1 MTASLLSFKKLEWKW
16 VWITLGL
23 YVVLY
28 FLPLYLIVSVLRPHI
43 SERLDNSLL
52 AMWFLGGIFVISAL
66 ASYKSKGVT
75 IWEPVI
81 SSIGAVLL
89 MVIAGLI
96 ERNAAAD
103 FLALQF
109 YNYALVLGIFFAFS
123 LVGAV
128 CGELIQQAAE
138 RGDGSVEGGLIL
150 GKFQWLWVVVT
161 LMLYVVLYLFPLYLF
176 GGAFSTGF
184 PAHAQKM
191 FSGTWVFA
199 GIILT
204 AGLAGFMS
212 KGVTIWEPVVGSIG
226 FIVLLIIMNQVS
238 HVIHG
243 GRFQLQVRDNLTTFV
258 FFFLLSLLG
267 SWMGELWQKAF
278 LNKKDHSSP
287 DQASS
292 FNESSTR

>member
-1 MTASLLSFKKLEWKW
+1 MAASLLSFKKLEWKW

-23 YVVLY
+23 YLVLY
-28 FLPLYLIVSVLRPHI
+28 FLPLYLIVSILRPHI
-43 SERLDNSLL
+43 SEKMDNSLL
-52 AMWFLGGIFVISAL
+52 AMWFLGGIFVVSAL

-75 IWEPVI
+75 IWEPVV
-81 SSIGAVLL
+81 SSFGAVLL
-89 MVIAGLI
+89 MVIAAFI
-96 ERNAAAD
+96 ERQTTAS

-109 YNYALVLGIFFAFS
+109 YNYALVLGVFFAFS

-128 CGELIQQAAE
+128 CGELIQQAVE
-138 RGDGSVEGGLIL
+138 QKDGSVEGTMTT
-150 GKFQWLWVVVT
+150 GKFQWLWVVIT
-161 LMLYVVLYLFPLYLF
+161 LMLYIVLYLFPLYLF
-176 GGAFSTGF
+176 GGAFSSGF

-226 FIVLLIIMNQVS
+226 FIALMILMNQLV

-243 GRFQLQVRDNLTTFV
+243 GKFQLQVRDNITTFV

-267 SWMGELWQKAF
+267 AWMGELWQKTF
-278 LNKKDHSSP
+278 LKKRGSSS
-287 DQASS
+287 QEQTS
-292 FNESSTR
+292 

>member
-1 MTASLLSFKKLEWKW
+1 MAASLLSFKKLEWKW

-23 YVVLY
+23 YLVLY
-28 FLPLYLIVSVLRPHI
+28 FLPMYLIVSVLRPHI
-43 SERLDNSLL
+43 SEKMDNSLL
-52 AMWFLGGIFVISAL
+52 AMWFLGGIFLISAL

-75 IWEPVI
+75 VWEPVI
-81 SSIGAVLL
+81 SSIGAVIL
-89 MVIAGLI
+89 MFLAGLV
-96 ERNAAAD
+96 ERQIAAG

-128 CGELIQQAAE
+128 CGELIQQNVE
-138 RGDGSVEGGLIL
+138 QRDHSVEGGLSV
-150 GKFQWLWVVVT
+150 GKFQWLWVIIT
-161 LMLYVVLYLFPLYLF
+161 LMMYIVLYLFPLYLF
-176 GGAFSTGF
+176 GGAFSSGF

-212 KGVTIWEPVVGSIG
+212 KGVTVWEPVVGSIG
-226 FIVLLIIMNQVS
+226 FIALVVFMNEMAR
-238 HVIHG
+238 VIHG
-243 GRFQLQVRDNLTTFV
+243 GRFQLQVRDNLTTLV

-267 SWMGELWQKAF
+267 SWMGELWQKTF
-278 LNKKDHSSP
+278 LKKKESSP
-287 DQASS
+287 QGQAS
-292 FNESSTR
+292 

>member
-1 MTASLLSFKKLEWKW
+1 MAASLLSFKKLEWKW
-16 VWITLGL
+16 VWITLGMYL
-23 YVVLY
+23 GLY
-28 FLPLYLIVSVLRPHI
+28 FLPLILIVTVLRPHI

-75 IWEPVI
+75 VWEPVI

-89 MVIAGLI
+89 MALAALI
-96 ERNAAAD
+96 ERKTSAG

-138 RGDGSVEGGLIL
+138 QKEGSVEGNLPV
-150 GKFQWLWVVVT
+150 GKFQWLWVVIT
-161 LMLYVVLYLFPLYLF
+161 LVLYIVLYLFPLYLF
-176 GGAFSTGF
+176 GGAFSSGF
-184 PAHAQKM
+184 PAHAQRM

-204 AGLAGFMS
+204 AGLAGFIS

-226 FIVLLIIMNQVS
+226 FIALVILMNQLA

-243 GRFQLQVRDNLTTFV
+243 GKFQLQVRDNVTTFV

-278 LNKKDHSSP
+278 LKKKETSP
-287 DQASS
+287 QGQAS
-292 FNESSTR
+292 